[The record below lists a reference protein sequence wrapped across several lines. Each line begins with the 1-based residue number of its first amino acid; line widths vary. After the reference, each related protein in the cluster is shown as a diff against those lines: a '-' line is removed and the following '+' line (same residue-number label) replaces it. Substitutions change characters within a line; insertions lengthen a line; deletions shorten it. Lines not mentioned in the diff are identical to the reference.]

1 MGIQYVFSLL
11 KSFYAK
17 GKKCLCHVQPPLAE
31 TAMMGVVLG
40 CVRSAQFRAIQLV
53 ATMPLPVCCRS
64 QAQSQVDPRLG
75 SVEVDILLKSLA
87 GSLCFLL
94 CFVLQAVRS
103 VLTSA
108 KNGIL
113 AGERPFYQGGHIWSK
128 EDNIVSTIFCW
139 HCLLPPARRA
149 NFPPTCVAPS
159 PASMK
164 RSK

>member
-1 MGIQYVFSLL
+1 MEYNTFFLL
-11 KSFYAK
+11 SNHTK
-17 GKKCLCHVQPPLAE
+17 GKNVDVTCSPRLAE
-31 TAMMGVVLG
+31 TALMGVVLG

-53 ATMPLPVCCRS
+53 ATMGLPVCCRT

-113 AGERPFYQGGHIWSK
+113 AGERPFYQGGH
-128 EDNIVSTIFCW
+128 N
-139 HCLLPPARRA
+139 
-149 NFPPTCVAPS
+149 
-159 PASMK
+159 
-164 RSK
+164 